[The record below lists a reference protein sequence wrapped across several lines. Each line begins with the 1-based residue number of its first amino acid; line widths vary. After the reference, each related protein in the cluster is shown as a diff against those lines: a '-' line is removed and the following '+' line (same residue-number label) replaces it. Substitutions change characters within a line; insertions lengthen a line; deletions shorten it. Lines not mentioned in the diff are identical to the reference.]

1 MGRKY
6 SITKDQRQFRE
17 IVLNKHM
24 TRWRKV
30 SALFFSSDK
39 TKRVIKALRNYNIP
53 EPYATDIAHRFLDEA
68 YNIFEKT

>member
-1 MGRKY
+1 
-6 SITKDQRQFRE
+6 
-17 IVLNKHM
+17 M

-68 YNIFEKT
+68 YNIFEKTR